1 MKMTNLMSSARF
13 FSIPV
18 LMISVSFAT
27 TPLQAGTWVKSV
39 QSCEKCAVQRGNEKL
54 RLVPLMELRKGDL
67 LKIAGEEVKV
77 VLVDSSDRQVTMDGE
92 RAEFEVTEE
101 PASISFPQE
110 ALDALDWF
118 RTASSRLLPGGSMLA
133 AGDRVPP
140 LISGMDADGNQI
152 PATEKQVVFA
162 WDFGQPPFTV
172 RVLDPDGNPL
182 IENQTDKQ
190 KLLLQLDDLA
200 RGKYRF
206 ELLSTFEGE
215 GVSDSYP
222 FSIVD
227 TSTLPGELA
236 FLDTPDM
243 PATIRTLLRGVLMAR
258 YPQWRFMALQMAIRV
273 KDRPLARVLLEEE
286 SH

>member
-1 MKMTNLMSSARF
+1 MSSARF
-13 FSIPV
+13 FSIPF
-18 LMISVSFAT
+18 LIISVLLAT
-27 TPLQAGTWVKSV
+27 SPLQAGTWVKSV

-190 KLLLQLDDLA
+190 KLLLQLDDLQ

-215 GVSDSYP
+215 EVSDGYP
-222 FSIVD
+222 VSIVD
-227 TSTLPGELA
+227 PSTLPGELA

>member
-1 MKMTNLMSSARF
+1 MTSPMSTARC

-18 LMISVSFAT
+18 LMIPVLLAT
-27 TPLQAGTWVKSV
+27 TSLQAGTWVKSV
-39 QSCEKCAVQRGNEKL
+39 QSCEKCAIQRGNEKL

-67 LKIAGEEVKV
+67 LRVAGEEVEV
-77 VLVDSSDRQVTMDGE
+77 VLVDSTDSQITMDGE
-92 RAEFEVTEE
+92 RAEYEVTEE

-152 PATEKQVVFA
+152 PATEQQAVFA

-172 RVLDPDGNPL
+172 RVLNPDGNLL
-182 IENQTDKQ
+182 IEKQTDKQ
-190 KLLLQLDDLA
+190 KLLLQLDELTA
-200 RGKYRF
+200 GNYRF

-215 GVSDSYP
+215 EVSDAYP

-227 TSTLPGELA
+227 ASMLPDELA
-236 FLDTPDM
+236 FLDNSDM
-243 PATIRTLLRGVLMAR
+243 PPTIRTLLRGVLLAR
-258 YPQWRFMALQMAIRV
+258 YPQWRFMALQQAIRV